1 MSKSCKT
8 EQEAIDTV
16 TVRSNEQG
24 EECHYETVGDKFVVY
39 RSRDRKVMK
48 SINYFAPNLK
58 QFFNKETTS
67 EDFDNQPFA
76 D

>member
-1 MSKSCKT
+1 
-8 EQEAIDTV
+8 
-16 TVRSNEQG
+16 
-24 EECHYETVGDKFVVY
+24 
-39 RSRDRKVMK
+39 MK
-48 SINYFAPNLK
+48 SINYFAPNLE